1 MHFYSMHL
9 GLLNFSYDKFDPR
22 PFGISDA
29 EAEQMDPQQR
39 FVLECVHMAFEDG
52 GITRKSVNGSRT
64 GVYIGMFS
72 RLCYCKIN

>member
-1 MHFYSMHL
+1 MHL

-39 FVLECVHMAFEDG
+39 FVLECG

-72 RLCYCKIN
+72 RLC